1 MAPVKN
7 LRQLTMVKMVVGMN
21 RVKSA
26 ALNANYSLHGT
37 DYGVLVV
44 VVY

>member
-7 LRQLTMVKMVVGMN
+7 LRQLAMVKMVVDMN
-21 RVKSA
+21 RAKKDV
-26 ALNANYSLHGT
+26 LNANYSLPGK
-37 DYGVLVV
+37 DYGVLAV

>member
-7 LRQLTMVKMVVGMN
+7 LRQLTMVKMVADMN
-21 RVKSA
+21 RVKNDV
-26 ALNANYSLHGT
+26 LNVNYSLPGQ

-44 VVY
+44 VVC